1 MNYFRTSSIVLLGL
15 PELVAPLTEA
25 QCQIIGSGSP
35 DVTVAEALAKEAVA
49 AGRDYVVLAGGVTPE
64 TYLWLESQVK
74 QGKMVFVLRSKIFP
88 FLNPPK
94 GTRCI
99 SLPTKI
105 NKVKRI
111 VGMPAYGGAI
121 GRSWIELDG
130 SVEPP
135 PALRIDHLPVNLLFA
150 GIILG
155 LLGAIAPHIPFIRSK
170 TLGKFSLDQ
179 AHRLCTSS
187 LGQISQG
194 LFSSINIDCS
204 KVGLMVTLSWVAI
217 VAGIILAV
225 IGLFWMTWKLMT
237 A

>member
-35 DVTVAEALAKEAVA
+35 DVTVAEALANEAAA

-64 TYLWLESQVK
+64 TYSWLESQIK
-74 QGKMVFVLRSKIFP
+74 QGKMVFILRSNKLP
-88 FLNPPK
+88 FLSPPK
-94 GTRCI
+94 GSRCI

-105 NKVKRI
+105 NKLKRI
-111 VGMPAYGGAI
+111 VGMPAYEGAI
-121 GRSWIELDG
+121 GRSWIELNG

-135 PALRIDHLPVNLLFA
+135 PALRIDHLPVDLLFG

-170 TLGKFSLDQ
+170 ALGKFSLDQ
-179 AHRLCTSS
+179 VHRLCTSS
-187 LGQISQG
+187 LGQISQD
-194 LFSSINIDCS
+194 LFSSISIDCN
-204 KVGLMVTLSWVAI
+204 KVGLMVTLSWIAI

-225 IGLFWMTWKLMT
+225 IGLFWMTRKLMT

>member
-74 QGKMVFVLRSKIFP
+74 QGKMVFVLRSKNFP

-111 VGMPAYGGAI
+111 VGMPAYRGAI

>member
-111 VGMPAYGGAI
+111 VGMPAYRGAI